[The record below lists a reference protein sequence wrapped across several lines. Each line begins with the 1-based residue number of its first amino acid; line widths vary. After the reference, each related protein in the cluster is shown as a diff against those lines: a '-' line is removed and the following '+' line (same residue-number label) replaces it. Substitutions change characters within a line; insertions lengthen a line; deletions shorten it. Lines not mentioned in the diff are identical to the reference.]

1 MLILIKPDYLNLVW
15 QKTTEFPGIKTGE
28 RLIIGKVTEGN
39 SNKEFILEYLKES
52 ADYKKYSEQT
62 ENKENIGLTA
72 FPVQSND
79 YPPISVYNHLV
90 DRMPSKKRGDFNLFL
105 HYYGLDKS
113 HAELDEFTLLAYTGS
128 QFSGD
133 GFSLTHPYNTIDNGI
148 ILFDIA
154 GYRHCTT
161 INPLD
166 LNDKKIY
173 IKADTDNQYDKY
185 AVAVYL
191 TESQERIGY
200 IPKGQNKTIFE
211 YLLKNDKHHGF
222 IKRINGLEERPNILV
237 QLDLIIL

>member
-28 RLIIGKVTEGN
+28 RLIIGKITEGN
-39 SNKEFILEYLKES
+39 SNKEFILEYLNES
-52 ADYKKYSEQT
+52 ADYKKYTEQSENNT
-62 ENKENIGLTA
+62 GLTA
-72 FPVQSND
+72 FPVSSNK
-79 YPPISVYNHLV
+79 YPPISIYNHLV
-90 DRMPSKKRGDFNLFL
+90 DRMPVKKRGDFNLFL
-105 HYYGLDKS
+105 NYYGLEDY
-113 HAELDEFTLLAYTGS
+113 HAKLDDLTLLAYTGT

-133 GFSLTHPYNTIDNGI
+133 GFSLTHPYNSIDNGTV
-148 ILFDIA
+148 LFEIA
-154 GYRHCTT
+154 GYRHCTKVNT
-161 INPLD
+161 QD
-166 LNDKKIY
+166 LKDKKIY

-200 IPKGQNKTIFE
+200 IPKGQNKIIFE